1 MAGLLGGRANRPLSP
16 LPQSCISGSLDDAR
30 RRERDSR
37 SPPNPVTSPTRGGF
51 MVPNNVPP
59 LRLSLGSSQ
68 STLVI
73 ETPRPPSGRPDRT
86 FSACVSDP
94 SETNSGAAAPGI
106 PGGGHAGPADAFCDG
121 QARTSRRGRGE
132 RLRAGAGAGARKS
145 LFITLAGYKQHQR
158 RLLQPLESGGVAII
172 VRTQGWLSARR
183 GRLIRESGIGR
194 DVDAQPN
201 AIRAIRD
208 RIGSRV
214 VSER

>member
-1 MAGLLGGRANRPLSP
+1 ML
-16 LPQSCISGSLDDAR
+16 
-30 RRERDSR
+30 
-37 SPPNPVTSPTRGGF
+37 
-51 MVPNNVPP
+51 PNNVPP

-132 RLRAGAGAGARKS
+132 RLRAGA
-145 LFITLAGYKQHQR
+145 
-158 RLLQPLESGGVAII
+158 
-172 VRTQGWLSARR
+172 
-183 GRLIRESGIGR
+183 RENLCS
-194 DVDAQPN
+194 
-201 AIRAIRD
+201 
-208 RIGSRV
+208 
-214 VSER
+214 